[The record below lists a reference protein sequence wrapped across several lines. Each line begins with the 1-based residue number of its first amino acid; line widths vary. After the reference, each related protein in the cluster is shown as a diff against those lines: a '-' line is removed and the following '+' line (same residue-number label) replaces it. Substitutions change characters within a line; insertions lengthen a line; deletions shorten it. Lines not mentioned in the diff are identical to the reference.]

1 MKHIILTLVFLSTI
15 HFFSLVPALAQR
27 AFNHPGSILTK
38 VDLER
43 IKQHV
48 NQKDDPWITSWRTLQ
63 SSSYGNCTRTANPS
77 TEIGGSDGN
86 RQRADAD
93 ATTALIEAI
102 EWHVTGQA
110 RYANHAVKLLSAW
123 GNKVETAKAELFQ
136 FPSVTMCMAAEMLRY
151 EDGSFYEGWAES
163 DLTNFLSMVRNILY
177 PACKSQAETN
187 PMTSWSAPAM
197 AAVLA
202 AGVLLD
208 DEAIYEE
215 GLSYFRTPS
224 IPGSVYNSIA
234 ENGQVKEMGRD
245 NVHAMLTLGALAK
258 MAQMA
263 WCQGDDLYGEGDN
276 RLLHGFEYWCT
287 YNLGHEGLY
296 YEPVNASDGSS
307 SWYYISTHNN
317 GFRLRPDARC
327 YEKVYHHY
335 KEVKGLDMETLYP
348 SVTAYARLSRPEDGP
363 EFGTL
368 FYTIDA
374 ANSPLVSEVP
384 AAAEELTAEGGV
396 GSVWLSWKDTH
407 RNDASGFKVLRSED
421 GVQFSTIADKSDYLR
436 KSYRDETV
444 EAGHTYYY
452 KVVLYNR
459 AGEAEPSDIVSVYVP
474 ETGGLP
480 DGWKTANIGNGWTTG
495 YYTNSLQNSFTV
507 EGGGNGFRRSDEGH
521 GFVYRTLKG
530 NGSLTVRL
538 VSTEQTY
545 NALGIM
551 LRGSLSSGSPQVGI
565 TLGGTGLRYCHAVTR
580 TASGNQTNWKT
591 GCDFTYAP
599 VWMRIEREGRTVRT
613 YQSRDGQT
621 WHLIQE
627 IGVTLPTTAYIGMI
641 VCASETYRATYDHVT
656 FEPAT
661 EQAATST
668 TPIGLTATC
677 VLGATAHL
685 VWTGIYGAEKYLIY
699 RDGQLVGETTT
710 NSYDDSGLSE
720 ATYSYTISAV
730 VADEESDQSEA
741 ATVDI
746 VHIEQLTGTVIG
758 TTGSW
763 NNNSNTTRKAAF
775 DGDLTTYFDA
785 AQSNGAWTGL
795 DLGSDNDAVVTEIR
809 FCPRKGFASRMNGG
823 RFQGAATRAFTNA
836 VTLYTI
842 AEDPAEATMTSVTI
856 EEPTA
861 FRYLRYIGPDG
872 GNCNVAEVQFFGRK
886 ATATGIHSVETGD
899 SNPETSAVYD
909 LCGRRVSKATN
920 GIYIRN
926 GKKIIVR

>member
-1 MKHIILTLVFLSTI
+1 MKYIITLMLLSATV
-15 HFFSLVPALAQR
+15 STAAAQR
-27 AFNHPGSILTK
+27 TFNHPGSILTK
-38 VDLER
+38 ADLER

-48 NQKDDPWITSWRTLQ
+48 NQKDEPWITSWRELQ
-63 SSSYGNCTRTANPS
+63 TSSYGNCTRTANPS

-102 EWHVTGQA
+102 EWHVTGQKKFA
-110 RYANHAVKLLSAW
+110 DHAVKLLSAW

-136 FPSVTMCMAAEMLRY
+136 FPSVTMSMAAEMLRS
-151 EDGSFYEGWAES
+151 EDGTFYEGWAEA
-163 DLTNFLSMVRNILY
+163 DRDNFLAMVRNILY

-197 AAVLA
+197 AAVLS
-202 AGVLLD
+202 AGILLD

-234 ENGQVKEMGRD
+234 AGGQLKEMGRD
-245 NVHAMLTLGALAK
+245 NVHAMLTLGAQAQ

-263 WCQGDDLYGEGDN
+263 WCQGDDLFGEGDN
-276 RLLHGFEYWCT
+276 RLLCGFEYWCT
-287 YNLGHEGLY
+287 YNLGHEDLY
-296 YEPVNASDGSS
+296 YEPVTASDGSS

-396 GSVWLSWKDTH
+396 GSVWLAWKDT
-407 RNDASGFKVLRSED
+407 RRDDASGFRVLRSDD

-459 AGEAEPSDIVSVYVP
+459 AGDAAASDVVGVYVP
-474 ETGGLP
+474 NTGGLP
-480 DGWKTANIGNGWTTG
+480 DGWKTAKIGNGWTIG
-495 YYTNSLQNSFTV
+495 YYTNSLQNSFVV

-551 LRGSLSSGSPQVGI
+551 LRGSLSSGSAQVGI

-613 YQSRDGQT
+613 YQGRDGQT

-627 IGVTLPTTAYIGMI
+627 VGVTLPTTAYIGMI

-677 VLGATAHL
+677 VPGATAHL

-720 ATYSYTISAV
+720 ATYSYTVSAV
-730 VADEESDQSEA
+730 VASEEGEQSET
-741 ATVDI
+741 ATVEI
-746 VHIEQLTGTVIG
+746 VNIEKLTGTVIG

-763 NNNSNTTRKAAF
+763 NNNSATTRTAVF
-775 DGDLTTYFDA
+775 DGNLATYFDA
-785 AQSNGAWTGL
+785 SQSNGAWVGL
-795 DLGSDNDAVVTEIR
+795 DLGASNEAMVTEIR
-809 FCPRKGFASRMNGG
+809 FCPRKGYVSRMNGG

-842 AEDPAEATMTSVTI
+842 TEDPTDATLSSVAI
-856 EEPTA
+856 DNSTA

-886 ATATGIHSVETGD
+886 ASATGIHTIET
-899 SNPETSAVYD
+899 SNLKPETSAVYD
-909 LCGRRVSKATN
+909 LGGRKVNKPTK
-920 GIYIRN
+920 GLYIKN
-926 GKKIIVR
+926 GKKVVIR

>member
-1 MKHIILTLVFLSTI
+1 MKTKR
-15 HFFSLVPALAQR
+15 FSLFILLLTVFTLSIGAQR
-27 AFNHPGSILTK
+27 TFNHPGSILTK

-48 NQKDDPWITSWRTLQ
+48 NQKDDPWITSWRKLQ
-63 SSSYGNCTRTANPS
+63 TSSYGNCTRTANPS

-102 EWHVTGQA
+102 EWHVTGQKKFA
-110 RYANHAVKLLSAW
+110 DHAVKLLSAW

-136 FPSVTMCMAAEMLRY
+136 FPSVTMSMAAEMLRS
-151 EDGSFYEGWAES
+151 EDGTFYEGWAEA
-163 DLTNFLSMVRNILY
+163 DRDNFLAMVRNILY

-197 AAVLA
+197 AAVLS
-202 AGVLLD
+202 AGILLD

-234 ENGQVKEMGRD
+234 AGGQLKEMGRD
-245 NVHAMLTLGALAK
+245 NVHAMLTLGAQAQ

-263 WCQGDDLYGEGDN
+263 WCQGDDLFDEGDN
-276 RLLHGFEYWCT
+276 RLLCGFEYWCT
-287 YNLGHEGLY
+287 YNLGHEDLY
-296 YEPVNASDGSS
+296 YEPVTASDGSS

-396 GSVWLSWKDTH
+396 GSVWLAWKDT
-407 RNDASGFKVLRSED
+407 RRDDASGFRVLRSDD

-459 AGEAEPSDIVSVYVP
+459 AGDAAASDVVGVYVP
-474 ETGGLP
+474 NTGGLP
-480 DGWKTANIGNGWTTG
+480 DGWKTAKIGNGWTIG
-495 YYTNSLQNSFTV
+495 YYTNSLQNSFVV

-720 ATYSYTISAV
+720 ATYSYTVSAV
-730 VADEESDQSEA
+730 VASEEGEQSET
-741 ATVDI
+741 ATVEI
-746 VHIEQLTGTVIG
+746 VNIEKLTGTVIG

-763 NNNSNTTRKAAF
+763 NNNSATTRTAVF
-775 DGDLTTYFDA
+775 DGNLTTYFDA
-785 AQSNGAWTGL
+785 SQSNGAWVGL
-795 DLGSDNDAVVTEIR
+795 DLGASNEAMVTEIR
-809 FCPRKGFASRMNGG
+809 FCPRKGYASRMNGG

-842 AEDPAEATMTSVTI
+842 TEDPTDATLSSVAI
-856 EEPTA
+856 DNPTA

-886 ATATGIHSVETGD
+886 ASAMGIHTIET
-899 SNPETSAVYD
+899 SNLKPETSAVYD
-909 LCGRRVSKATN
+909 LGGRKVNKPTK
-920 GIYIRN
+920 GLYIKN
-926 GKKIIVR
+926 GKKIVIR

>member
-1 MKHIILTLVFLSTI
+1 M
-15 HFFSLVPALAQR
+15 
-27 AFNHPGSILTK
+27 
-38 VDLER
+38 ER

-48 NQKDDPWITSWRTLQ
+48 NQKDDPWITSWRELQ
-63 SSSYGNCTRTANPS
+63 TSSYGNCTRTANPS

-102 EWHVTGQA
+102 EWHVTGQKKFA
-110 RYANHAVKLLSAW
+110 DHAVKLLSAW

-136 FPSVTMCMAAEMLRY
+136 FPSVTMSMAAEMLRS
-151 EDGSFYEGWAES
+151 EDGTFYEGWAEA
-163 DLTNFLSMVRNILY
+163 DRDNFLAMVRNILY

-202 AGVLLD
+202 AGILLD

-234 ENGQVKEMGRD
+234 AGGQLKEMGRD
-245 NVHAMLTLGALAK
+245 NVHAMLTLGAQAQ

-276 RLLHGFEYWCT
+276 RLLRGFEYWCT
-287 YNLGHEGLY
+287 YNLGHEDLY
-296 YEPVNASDGSS
+296 YEPVTASDGSS

-396 GSVWLSWKDTH
+396 GSVWLAWKDT
-407 RNDASGFKVLRSED
+407 RRDDASGFRVLRSDD

-459 AGEAEPSDIVSVYVP
+459 AGDAAASDVVGVYVP
-474 ETGGLP
+474 NTGGLP
-480 DGWKTANIGNGWTTG
+480 DGWKTAKIGNGWTIG
-495 YYTNSLQNSFTV
+495 YYTNSLQNSFVV

-699 RDGQLVGETTT
+699 RDGQLIGETTT

-720 ATYSYTISAV
+720 ATYSYTVSAV
-730 VADEESDQSEA
+730 VASEEGEQSET
-741 ATVDI
+741 ATVEI
-746 VHIEQLTGTVIG
+746 VNIEKLTGTVIG

-763 NNNSNTTRKAAF
+763 NNNSATTRTAVF
-775 DGDLTTYFDA
+775 DGNLTTYFDA
-785 AQSNGAWTGL
+785 SQSNGAWVGL
-795 DLGSDNDAVVTEIR
+795 DLGASNEAMVTEIR
-809 FCPRKGFASRMNGG
+809 FCPRKGYASRMNGG

-842 AEDPAEATMTSVTI
+842 TEDPTDATLSSVAI
-856 EEPTA
+856 DNPTA

-886 ATATGIHSVETGD
+886 ASAVGIHTIET
-899 SNPETSAVYD
+899 SNLKPETSAVYD
-909 LCGRRVSKATN
+909 LGGRKVNKPTK
-920 GIYIRN
+920 GLYIKN
-926 GKKIIVR
+926 GKKVVIR